1 MYLEQ
6 IKEQFLK
13 PKFWRIFLIGSQNL
27 SVLKHLHLRT
37 PKVKLEGKRFSLSAR
52 PTHQF
57 NVFHTLR
64 LGHYLC

>member
-1 MYLEQ
+1 MYLKQ
-6 IKEQFLK
+6 MKEQFLK

-37 PKVKLEGKRFSLSAR
+37 LRVKLERKRFSLSAR

-57 NVFHTLR
+57 NVYYTLR
-64 LGHYLC
+64 LGHFLC